1 MVTSD
6 APLATA
12 TPPLYCSCFLG
23 GARECLQ
30 RLQKSAPVASKML
43 FSIMCLRHD
52 YVESRLWSWAVTRLH
67 RLHVTNSLSLG
78 SSTYRRATSRPS
90 TSFSATCTQ

>member
-1 MVTSD
+1 MVTRD
-6 APLATA
+6 APVQ
-12 TPPLYCSCFLG
+12 PPPYCSCFF

-30 RLQKSAPVASKML
+30 RLQKSAPVASNTL
-43 FSIMCLRHD
+43 FSMMCLRDD
-52 YVESRLWSWAVTRLH
+52 YVESRLWSWAATHLH
-67 RLHVTNSLSLG
+67 RLHVTSSLSLG